1 MILNVDLIYAEFLEH
16 FLAVVQ
22 DEEAINVST
31 LASGFLRS
39 EVLSTTIEKL
49 SNNHSYIPLSAVKKA
64 GLVDQHGTILTSQE
78 NPRSARV
85 KLYVDKIRTL
95 AVLKQLG
102 VDHEKLTEVQQLVLV
117 TCCQEAIN
125 RVITGPFRAF
135 SQNVSQISNP
145 LHQVKIIEVI
155 QHMSIVTLGGIAAQ
169 LNFNANDTSLSPETI
184 LRIKRRRSQFIE
196 MAESNPGIEIPIEI
210 FVDEIPAVAMSVSF
224 KDRIALFDDLVPS
237 LAIDLQFFK
246 PNELLEHQSKLR
258 LLKLQSAIL
267 SMTLDDQWRVKD
279 QLLKPGTKIQ
289 LGDQSITLPNSISKI
304 MAIIAETNAQR
315 HKASYLDAL
324 KKIRRVAQSYEQD
337 WYTWGRNQLPYI
349 CSSPAVKELLNSV
362 LAIDLDNPSLSKE
375 PAELMSVGAPGITDW
390 VKYGLSFF
398 AEEEEHSLEIAEE
411 QPKPQSV

>member
-210 FVDEIPAVAMSVSF
+210 FVDEIFFSNHRISHSMDFVQFDTIDWKCF
-224 KDRIALFDDLVPS
+224 KNIFKRNTVIGFFPHLLGKIQMTFWTLEIWIHS
-237 LAIDLQFFK
+237 KRKGTIDNKFCGIKERKQKFYC
-246 PNELLEHQSKLR
+246 
-258 LLKLQSAIL
+258 
-267 SMTLDDQWRVKD
+267 MTLVVCHICPVFQIFSEWDFVW
-279 QLLKPGTKIQ
+279 KPC
-289 LGDQSITLPNSISKI
+289 
-304 MAIIAETNAQR
+304 IAHGLIVQ
-315 HKASYLDAL
+315 
-324 KKIRRVAQSYEQD
+324 IVC
-337 WYTWGRNQLPYI
+337 PF
-349 CSSPAVKELLNSV
+349 
-362 LAIDLDNPSLSKE
+362 LSH
-375 PAELMSVGAPGITDW
+375 W
-390 VKYGLSFF
+390 VK
-398 AEEEEHSLEIAEE
+398 
-411 QPKPQSV
+411 